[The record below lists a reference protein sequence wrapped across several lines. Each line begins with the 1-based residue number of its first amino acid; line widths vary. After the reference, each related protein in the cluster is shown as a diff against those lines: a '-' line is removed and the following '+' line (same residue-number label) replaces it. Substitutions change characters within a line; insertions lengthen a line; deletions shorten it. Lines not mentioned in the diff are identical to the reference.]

1 MFAKE
6 RYSESKLHVERSDG
20 LPTLCL
26 ECAKSEFHN
35 DVSGQFV
42 GILTAVE
49 SMKYAQACA
58 LDAPAN
64 KFRDDGL
71 AVVKSDQS
79 AIMAIDLMQSFIKG
93 EPIAHLANSMQL
105 NALKAHDGRKWKNI
119 YPCKKPFD
127 SKQNTRIALIVKPFT
142 TFLETRFFP
151 HDFYARMARQMVAVL
166 ESDKNDLLKL
176 NRQQGDTLLCL
187 KTINGLVRGASLN
200 ERQNLHIDGYEVGL
214 TALYIEKCGDDGY
227 KFYHIPKSHNRLE
240 SHDPKIPIPISTI
253 QCQVVQKGE
262 IIVFADSLI
271 HGGGES
277 SSPSS
282 SGHYLGAVYDNWC
295 ARGEIDPTDIAFH
308 VTYVHSSCP
317 TGIDLGQAKNVWYS
331 HDREN
336 IDKATF
342 QEYVDSKDG
351 CFGKR
356 LDVASKR
363 WLNKVCGIKER
374 VSGRRQKHGI

>member
-1 MFAKE
+1 MAPGYYPLPCNGILCSKQVHERKRARRSTHCMFAKE
-6 RYSESKLHVERSDG
+6 RYSESKLHVERSYG

-49 SMKYAQACA
+49 SMKYARACA
-58 LDAPAN
+58 LDALAN
-64 KFRDDGL
+64 KFCDDGL

-142 TFLETRFFP
+142 TFLEMRFFP

-176 NRQQGDTLLCL
+176 NRQEGDTLLCL

-200 ERQNLHIDGYEVGL
+200 KRQNLHIDGYEVGL
-214 TALYIEKCGDDGY
+214 TDNFLRARKVIHSQSYL
-227 KFYHIPKSHNRLE
+227 
-240 SHDPKIPIPISTI
+240 PITWVAHLAFI
-253 QCQVVQKGE
+253 QCF
-262 IIVFADSLI
+262 II
-271 HGGGES
+271 
-277 SSPSS
+277 
-282 SGHYLGAVYDNWC
+282 
-295 ARGEIDPTDIAFH
+295 
-308 VTYVHSSCP
+308 
-317 TGIDLGQAKNVWYS
+317 
-331 HDREN
+331 
-336 IDKATF
+336 
-342 QEYVDSKDG
+342 
-351 CFGKR
+351 
-356 LDVASKR
+356 
-363 WLNKVCGIKER
+363 
-374 VSGRRQKHGI
+374 